1 MTERI
6 VATEAVKRQIEAEL
20 KAYRVHHD
28 QYVREQHL
36 DLSFVTLEALAH
48 DARYAM
54 LVSQPLLQEACSLLV
69 QRLSIYGNTSMLD
82 LTRVWVG
89 IQAQSGSEFFG
100 GFYHENQGYR
110 YFQQVAIT
118 SLTGALSCCPVDRI
132 LATLELIRA
141 YVHDT
146 LHHNSYRLFFPLPHG
161 GSPGQSFYRFQY
173 GINFRKWNGKSY
185 SAKDP
190 IRSTTTRN
198 LGNIMEAAT
207 DRFAH
212 EFVSSIADKIGYTAP
227 STPTENWIYRD
238 CTGQLTPA
246 DMLHLREI
254 ERGTASIDATPAF
267 QTYLKNLRLF
277 VQYVTMRYR
286 CFLAEFDPQE
296 QHGLHQLILEG
307 MLSGKLKRLC
317 QCLDTICEG
326 KQSFACL
333 FKSPHYGGDDLCST
347 RFN

>member
-20 KAYRVHHD
+20 NVYRMHPD
-28 QYVREQHL
+28 QYVREQHPY
-36 DLSFVTLEALAH
+36 LSFVTLEALTH
-48 DARYAM
+48 DLRYAV
-54 LVSQPLLQEACSLLV
+54 LLSQPLFQEACSLLT
-69 QRLSIYGNTSMLD
+69 QKLSIYGSACLLD
-82 LTRVWVG
+82 PASVWVG
-89 IQAQSGSEFFG
+89 IRAQPGSKFFG
-100 GFYHENQGYR
+100 GFYHEGQGYR
-110 YFQQVAIT
+110 YFQQVAIM
-118 SLTGALSCCPVDRI
+118 SLSGALSCCPVDRT

-146 LHHNSYRLFFPLPHG
+146 LHHNSYRLFFPLPYG

-173 GINFRKWNGKSY
+173 GINFRRWNGKSY

-190 IRSTTTRN
+190 IRSATTRN

-212 EFVSSIADKIGYTAP
+212 EFVSSIADQIGYTAP
-227 STPTENWIYRD
+227 SNPTENWVYRD
-238 CTGQLTPA
+238 CTGQLTPT

-254 ERGTASIDATPAF
+254 ERGTATIDAPPVF

-286 CFLAEFDPQE
+286 CFLVEFDPRE
-296 QHGLHQLILEG
+296 KYKLHELLLEG
-307 MLSGKLKRLC
+307 MLSGKLRSLSKRL
-317 QCLDTICEG
+317 DAICGE
-326 KQSFACL
+326 KQSFSRL
-333 FKSPHYGGDDLCST
+333 FKTS
-347 RFN
+347 

>member
-20 KAYRVHHD
+20 KAYQVHHG
-28 QYVREQHL
+28 QYVRAQHP

-48 DARYAM
+48 DSRYAM
-54 LVSQPLLQEACSLLV
+54 LVSQPLLQEACSFLA
-69 QRLSIYGNTSMLD
+69 QRLNIYGSTSLLD
-82 LTRVWVG
+82 PARMWVG
-89 IQAQSGSEFFG
+89 VQTQPGSEFFG

-118 SLTGALSCCPVDRI
+118 SLSGVLSCCPVDRI
-132 LATLELIRA
+132 LATLELIRT

-190 IRSTTTRN
+190 IRSATTHN

-212 EFVSSIADKIGYTAP
+212 EFVSSIADRIGYTAP

-254 ERGTASIDATPAF
+254 ERGTTTIDATPAF
-267 QTYLKNLRLF
+267 QMYLKNLRLF

-286 CFLAEFDPQE
+286 CFLTEFDPQRDYR
-296 QHGLHQLILEG
+296 LHDLILSA
-307 MLSGKLKRLC
+307 MLTGRLRRLC
-317 QCLDTICEG
+317 QYLDAICER
-326 KQSFACL
+326 KQSFSRL
-333 FKSPHYGGDDLCST
+333 FKSSHYNGDKS
-347 RFN
+347 F